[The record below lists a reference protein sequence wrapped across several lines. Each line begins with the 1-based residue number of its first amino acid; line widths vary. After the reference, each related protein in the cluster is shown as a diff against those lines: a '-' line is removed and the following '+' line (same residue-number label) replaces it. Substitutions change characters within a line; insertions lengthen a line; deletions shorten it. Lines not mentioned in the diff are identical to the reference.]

1 VQPDFKEASLGTFSF
16 GSGLRSVDTTGLDLG
31 EIIAAPI
38 VTSTSTRLVLN
49 PGAVFFRAEG
59 SGFVYSRQG
68 GQIVDVT
75 AGTLDRFVVSSTE
88 TGGII
93 GFDWTNLN
101 LSMATLA
108 DSLFGNNP
116 AAFREYLFS
125 RADRITGTAGADNL
139 GSYEGNDT
147 VFGARGND
155 SIIAGVGNDQ
165 LFGGVG
171 ADNLRGGSDT
181 DVLFGGL
188 GADELRGGGGRDGF
202 VFNTAIG
209 ATQRDTITDFTAVD
223 DVIKLDN
230 AIFTAFTT
238 LGTMVATRF
247 QAGGSAQDA
256 GDRIIYDRAEGVLS
270 YDRDGTGS
278 AVAVIFAL
286 VDPGTALGYQDIVI
300 I

>member
-1 VQPDFKEASLGTFSF
+1 MGTFRFS
-16 GSGLRSVDTTGLDLG
+16 GSDVNLLTFNFDGITQLP
-31 EIIAAPI
+31 IITNTATKLSIGGTASGF
-38 VTSTSTRLVLN
+38 TFT
-49 PGAVFFRAEG
+49 AVG
-59 SGFVYSRQG
+59 TGFVYAQVG

-75 AGTLDRFVVSSTE
+75 AGTLTSFSGA
-88 TGGII
+88 GG
-93 GFDWTNLN
+93 GESFNWTNLN

-108 DSLFGNNP
+108 DHLFAENWS
-116 AAFREYLFS
+116 AFREAVFS
-125 RADRITGTAGADNL
+125 RADNIFGTGGDDVLASYAGAD
-139 GSYEGNDT
+139 T
-147 VFGARGND
+147 VYGGVGAD
-155 SIIAGVGNDQ
+155 SLIGGVGNDQ

-188 GADELRGGGGRDGF
+188 GADELRGGGGRDAF

-209 ATQRDTITDFTAVD
+209 ATQRDTITDFAAVD

-230 AIFTAFTT
+230 AIFTAFTMP
-238 LGTMVATRF
+238 GTMVATRF
-247 QAGGSAQDA
+247 HVGVSAQDA

-278 AVAVIFAL
+278 AAAVIFAV